1 MCLVRCFSC
10 CLGCPWP
17 STFSIRPCCFSFSLL
32 VHLFFLTR
40 NDLIRLDSY
49 PKYIHSSVDP
59 HRDGRSTIC
68 KSHPHVTHC
77 RDMLR
82 TMPSATQRYCA
93 AGPIPVTESTNGN
106 STGKTIDEQTG
117 GLQQQSQLSQLLGE
131 PPFFSVP
138 PKIFNSS
145 RQATQTKEQPGK
157 SSITH
162 HPVIS

>member
-77 RDMLR
+77 GDMLR

-93 AGPIPVTESTNGN
+93 AGPIPVVDRTYNGN
-106 STGKTIDEQTG
+106 STGKTIDEWRT
-117 GLQQQSQLSQLLGE
+117 SAAKVRDGE
-131 PPFFSVP
+131 PPFFGVP
-138 PKIFNSS
+138 PKIFSSS